1 MTKYIVLSTQRSG
14 STFLGTSLDA
24 HPKIRCCEELFM
36 PKNANP
42 TTYRTYRNLSLE
54 RKLKHAF
61 MRRKSICTYLNQTF
75 SDAQKFDAFGFNFL
89 YGQARRF
96 PEVIDWCKQANVK
109 VIHLIRKNTLKVLV
123 SRLVAKKRG
132 VYISTVPVERIT
144 VTLNVRTLIPEIQ
157 KMESIVDKY
166 QKVFS
171 TFPFMEVFYEDL
183 LAQRSAEYGRI
194 ARFLNV
200 DSEGELT
207 TNVVKTSPDRL
218 EELIDNYDD
227 VRRALF
233 DSHPK
238 YFSPE

>member
-1 MTKYIVLSTQRSG
+1 
-14 STFLGTSLDA
+14 
-24 HPKIRCCEELFM
+24 
-36 PKNANP
+36 
-42 TTYRTYRNLSLE
+42 
-54 RKLKHAF
+54 
-61 MRRKSICTYLNQTF
+61 
-75 SDAQKFDAFGFNFL
+75 
-89 YGQARRF
+89 
-96 PEVIDWCKQANVK
+96 
-109 VIHLIRKNTLKVLV
+109 V
-123 SRLVAKKRG
+123 SRLVARKRG

-171 TFPFMEVFYEDL
+171 TFPLMEVFYEDL
-183 LAQRSAEYGRI
+183 LAQRSVEYGRI

-207 TNVVKTSPDRL
+207 TNVMKTSPDRL
-218 EELIDNYDD
+218 EELIENYDD
-227 VRRALF
+227 VRRALL